1 MSAINPFFASK
12 TAEASVA
19 TLFGAAKADAAPAAT
34 AIAAIVE
41 NAPTVHAVSA
51 TGNAAS
57 GQITAA
63 LLDKPASAAPKQVE
77 LPPINEKPSTPQEVA
92 IAEANAFMAE
102 AVPDLFNRPLEPVKF
117 SSGESAIAMGWEY
130 IGELRSSV
138 DSVNTANRELNGKSV
153 ELIRSLWGDDAAN
166 RVQKLIVDHVR
177 SSKLMLEYSIS
188 TINRAFNY
196 SGKLVETDDSGKLS
210 MGRFTLT
217 YDDGHCRAN
226 VGTDQHAW
234 VVQNGTVREV
244 SVHQVSADL
253 VSGKLKP

>member
-1 MSAINPFFASK
+1 MSAINPFFAGK

-19 TLFGAAKADAAPAAT
+19 TLFGAAPSAPAAT

-41 NAPTVHAVSA
+41 DAPTIHAVSA
-51 TGNAAS
+51 TGNATS
-57 GQITAA
+57 GRITAA
-63 LLDKPASAAPKQVE
+63 LIDKPASADSKQVE
-77 LPPINEKPSTPQEVA
+77 LPPINENPRASQEVA
-92 IAEANAFMAE
+92 IAEANAFMAQT
-102 AVPDLFNRPLEPVKF
+102 VPDLFNRPLEPVKF

-138 DSVNTANRELNGKSV
+138 DSVNTANRAQNGKSV
-153 ELIRSLWGDDAAN
+153 ELVCSLWGDDAAN

-177 SSKLMLEYSIS
+177 SLKLALEYRMSAID
-188 TINRAFNY
+188 RAFNVA
-196 SGKLVETDDSGKLS
+196 GKLVETDDSGKLAMS
-210 MGRFTLT
+210 RFTLT
-217 YDDGHCRAN
+217 YDDGHFRAN